1 MGGLDFWNDILK
13 KGFMKKI
20 CLLLAIIFTQQM
32 LSAQH
37 FEAGLETTMGPAFT
51 AFNGDLSKMV
61 GFSELEISQEDVDEA
76 FERYDLEAPRW
87 LKELFPGV
95 RMEVGGDVSR
105 QLTRNV
111 KSVRFFARYRFIGGS
126 FTISDPR
133 LSPQPEGRKLK
144 NQWKAVRLSLA
155 GDAEGLAEHL
165 ALVALEDETRVKP
178 FFNNRY
184 DLEAWVD
191 LKKMFLNEVTLAEW
205 GRRSK
210 LDFEV
215 TAGLRFTADPS
226 PVLDLGNVLFVKEEL
241 DALLEGGVLTP
252 VENTTDQIAEAIQNV
267 VFGKFRDPR
276 VVPSLGWFVRGALPV
291 NFGGD
296 LSLLIGAELSVSQHI
311 SIKGTQPMYSAYG
324 FGGVRWSI
332 FNKDK
337 NRR

>member
-1 MGGLDFWNDILK
+1 MK

-20 CLLLAIIFTQQM
+20 CLLLVIVFMQQM

-37 FEAGLETTMGPAFT
+37 FEAGLETSMGPAFT
-51 AFNGDLSKMV
+51 SFKGDLSQMV
-61 GFSELEISQEDVDEA
+61 GFSELEITQEDVNEA
-76 FERYDLEAPRW
+76 FERFNLDAPRW

-95 RMEVGGDVSR
+95 RMDVGDDVSQ

-111 KSVRFFARYRFIGGS
+111 KSVRFFARYRFLGAA

-133 LSPQPEGRKLK
+133 LSERPEGRKFR

-155 GDAEGLAEHL
+155 GDAEELAEHL
-165 ALVALEDETRVKP
+165 ALVALADENRVKP

-184 DLEAWVD
+184 DLEAYID
-191 LKKMFLNEVTLAEW
+191 LKRMLLNEVVLAEW

-226 PVLDLGNVLFVKEEL
+226 PVLDLGSVLFIRDRLDEL
-241 DALLEGGVLTP
+241 MEGGVLRP

-276 VVPSLGWFVRGALPV
+276 VVPSLGWFVRGELPV

-296 LSLLIGAELSVSQHI
+296 LSLVVGAELSVNQHL

-324 FGGVRWSI
+324 FGGVRWRI
-332 FNKDK
+332 FNKGSI
-337 NRR
+337 RR